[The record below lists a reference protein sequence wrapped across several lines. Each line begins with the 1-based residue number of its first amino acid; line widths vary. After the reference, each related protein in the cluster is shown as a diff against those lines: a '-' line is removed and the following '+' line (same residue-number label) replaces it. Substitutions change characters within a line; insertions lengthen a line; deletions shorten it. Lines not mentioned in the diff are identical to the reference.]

1 MERDKKLNRY
11 LEEEFVYMK
20 AMEKAKTYKSS
31 DGIDTINLKDID
43 PEKVDYI
50 ITAHYDTPP
59 RLPKFFVKHMLLYSL
74 IASSAFN
81 VFKKPTI

>member
-43 PEKVDYI
+43 PEKVDYKGI
-50 ITAHYDTPP
+50 DYIKKDDGT
-59 RLPKFFVKHMLLYSL
+59 
-74 IASSAFN
+74 
-81 VFKKPTI
+81 VFEKAGVGLRQRGES